1 MYLELTFSGDYKKI
15 LEFMEGKEWKYMQ
28 KRVSP
33 NKIYLEVTTDVNEEM
48 SFFKGSWI
56 DESFNKIEDIKEI
69 TIEEYKNAEEYV
81 EEVKQQEITSST
93 TPLENPDN
101 IMKPT
106 TQMIIKYKEKEF
118 ELKSNKNNIFK
129 VRLINNLSGLLIK
142 SDNNNEINKQFY
154 ETLFPIEKIKENKA
168 FAFYESIDE
177 ILSELFPLIDEGK
190 VILNEE
196 TNFIKL
202 CILLP
207 FQKFKNLEFQI
218 YEKNK
223 SDSEKI
229 NDLYNII
236 SKKNEEIND
245 LKNEINNL
253 KNKLETIEIRMKEL
267 NLESNIFYSIYDIG
281 FIITYFQNTKN
292 IKKIVFNLLYRGT
305 RDGKNIV
312 NFFEKCVGKKDQ
324 LIFIQTTKGE
334 IFGGYTEIGFHDE
347 GKSIKDNNCFLFSYQ
362 KKKIYKAKKD
372 KVHIYDG
379 KNYGPCF
386 RGSNYNI
393 INIQSNMFEKYA
405 NTCKASESFFEG
417 ITSDYELNN
426 GEQNFYI
433 NEMECFQLNFI

>member
-1 MYLELTFSGDYKKI
+1 
-15 LEFMEGKEWKYMQ
+15 MEA
-28 KRVSP
+28 P
-33 NKIYLEVTTDVNEEM
+33 
-48 SFFKGSWI
+48 
-56 DESFNKIEDIKEI
+56 
-69 TIEEYKNAEEYV
+69 
-81 EEVKQQEITSST
+81 
-93 TPLENPDN
+93 
-101 IMKPT
+101 KPT

-129 VRLINNLSGLLIK
+129 IRLINNLSGLLIK
-142 SDNNNEINKQFY
+142 ADNNNEINKQFY

-253 KNKLETIEIRMKEL
+253 KNKLEIIEIRMKEL

-305 RDGKNIV
+305 RDGKNSV

-347 GKSIKDNNCFLFSYQ
+347 GKPINDNCFLFSYQ

>member
-81 EEVKQQEITSST
+81 EEVKQPEITSST

-129 VRLINNLSGLLIK
+129 IRLINNLSGLLIK

-305 RDGKNIV
+305 RDGKNSV

-347 GKSIKDNNCFLFSYQ
+347 GKSINDNNCFLFSYQ

>member
-81 EEVKQQEITSST
+81 EEVKQPENTSFT

-129 VRLINNLSGLLIK
+129 IRLINNLSGLLIK

-245 LKNEINNL
+245 LKNEIKNL
-253 KNKLETIEIRMKEL
+253 KNKLETIEIRIKEL

-292 IKKIVFNLLYRGT
+292 IKKIVLLYRGT
-305 RDGKNIV
+305 RDGKNSV

-324 LIFIQTTKGE
+324 LIFIKTTKGE

>member
-48 SFFKGSWI
+48 LFFKGSCI

-81 EEVKQQEITSST
+81 EEVKQPEITSST

-129 VRLINNLSGLLIK
+129 IRLINNLSGLLIK

-253 KNKLETIEIRMKEL
+253 KNKLEIIEIRIKEL

-305 RDGKNIV
+305 RDGKNSV
-312 NFFEKCVGKKDQ
+312 NFFEKYVGKKDQ

-362 KKKIYKAKKD
+362 KKKYIRLKKI
-372 KVHIYDG
+372 KFIFMMEKIMVHVLEVQ
-379 KNYGPCF
+379 
-386 RGSNYNI
+386 I
-393 INIQSNMFEKYA
+393 II
-405 NTCKASESFFEG
+405 
-417 ITSDYELNN
+417 L
-426 GEQNFYI
+426 
-433 NEMECFQLNFI
+433 